1 MEKATL
7 SVGVALAAA
16 LLVPGPALSSE
27 PEEEA
32 EETLSRSD
40 PNYVR
45 CRTRRVT
52 GSNARRERICM
63 TNQQWEQMA
72 RHGNE
77 DAENIL
83 GYRSRQSGVRAPC
96 TSGPD
101 C

>member
-1 MEKATL
+1 MGKATF
-7 SVGVALAAA
+7 SVGVALAAT

-40 PNYVR
+40 PNYIR
-45 CRTRRVT
+45 CQTRRVT

-63 TNQQWEQMA
+63 TNRQWDQMA
-72 RHGNE
+72 RHGND

-83 GYRSRQSGVRAPC
+83 GYRSRQSGIRGCATPEGC
-96 TSGPD
+96 
-101 C
+101 